1 MTPQR
6 VSLITLGVADLGR
19 AAAYYA
25 ALGWRAQADSP
36 PGVIFFQLDGQV
48 LSLFPKTD
56 LAADMGRAG
65 QPLFSGAVTLAQNFA
80 TEAEVTA
87 AHAAAL
93 AAGGRDLRAPGRATW
108 GGYTAYV
115 ADPDG
120 HPWELAVN
128 PFWPLR
134 PDGRLVLPGAVERIA
149 EMEMTEAE
157 EAQITA
163 LLARCFTTD
172 FGGRSFFQTRH
183 HLRLV
188 IRDGGA
194 PVAHLA
200 ISFRAVRLGAR
211 LLTVAGLAEVA
222 TDPAHRGKGH
232 AARLVAAAIDEARC
246 ARVPHVL
253 LFGTA
258 AIYGAAG
265 FRPVVNRLT
274 YLDLRGA
281 KSHEMRNL
289 PAQHLQVLDLG
300 TQPWEEDAPLD
311 LLGGL
316 F

>member
-6 VSLITLGVADLGR
+6 VSLITLGAADLDR

-36 PGVIFFQLDGQV
+36 PGVVFYQLDGQV
-48 LSLFPKTD
+48 LALFPKAE

-65 QPLFSGAVTLAQNFA
+65 LPLFSGAVTLAQNFA
-80 TEAEVTA
+80 TKDEVDAAHDAAVTA
-87 AHAAAL
+87 
-93 AAGGRDLRAPGRATW
+93 GGHSLRAPGRVEW

-120 HPWELAVN
+120 HPWELAMN

-134 PDGRLVLPGAVERIA
+134 PDGRLVLPGAVERMA
-149 EMEMTEAE
+149 EMEMTVEE
-157 EAQITA
+157 EAGITA

-188 IRDGGA
+188 IRDGTA

-211 LLTVAGLAEVA
+211 LQTVAGLAEVA

-232 AARLVAAAIDEARC
+232 AARLVAAAIAEARA

-258 AIYGAAG
+258 GVYGAAG
-265 FRPVVNRLT
+265 FRPAANRLT

-281 KSHEMRNL
+281 KSHEMRYL

-300 TQPWEEDAPLD
+300 ATPWEEDAPLD